1 MYPPLFEACAGDSSV
16 SGLLE
21 DATGLRLYPFGEAPQ
36 KAVLPYAVWAIGN
49 GEPENYLGA
58 APDADAITT
67 HLDVY
72 GATAA
77 EAREV
82 SDALVAVLE
91 ALAHVVSWDGEGR
104 DTETRAYHKS
114 FTVDWIVNR

>member
-21 DATGLRLYPFGEAPQ
+21 DVTGLRLYPFGEAPQ
-36 KAVLPYAVWAIGN
+36 KATLPYVVWAIGD

-58 APDADAITT
+58 PPDADSITT

-82 SDALVAVLE
+82 SNALVAVLE

-104 DTETRAYHKS
+104 DLETRTYRKS